1 MSKKVNR
8 KVPKL
13 RFSEFEGDW
22 KFGEVS
28 DLISSLDAGVSVNS
42 EDRAANQVEKGI
54 LKTSCISNGVFN
66 PTENKVVADEHE
78 LSRLKEP
85 VTKNTILISRMNTP
99 ILVGANSYIEKDYP
113 NLFLPDRLWAAK
125 IKKINFPKWVS
136 YYFIRNKVRG
146 LLSSRATGTS
156 NSMKNITKNDV
167 LTLPVYFPLIPEQEK
182 IASFLGAVDTRLTQ
196 LRRKHEL
203 LQTYKRGV
211 MQKIFSQQIRF
222 KGDDGK
228 PFPDWETNRID
239 NFLVRYNNPVHVQLD
254 AEYSQIGIRS
264 HGKGI
269 FHKEPVTGRDLGNK
283 RVYWVHPRSFVINI
297 VFAWEQAVAL
307 TSNEEDGF
315 IASHRFLMFL
325 PKNNKVNLQFVLL
338 FFLGNRGKSLLELAS
353 PGGAGRNKT
362 LGQQNF
368 SELQVTFP
376 TLKEQEKIADFL
388 TAIDKKMEAV
398 AKQINLTEQFK
409 KGLLQKMFV

>member
-78 LSRLKEP
+78 LSRLKAP

-167 LTLPVYFPLIPEQEK
+167 LTLPVYFPSIAEQEK
-182 IASFLGAVDTRLTQ
+182 IASFLGAVDTRLSQ

-211 MQKIFSQQIRF
+211 MQKLFSQQIRF
-222 KGDDGK
+222 KRNDGQ
-228 PFPDWETNRID
+228 PFPDWENKKIKEVATINQGLQIAISDRFTHQVKGSYFYITNEVLKP
-239 NFLVRYNNPVHVQLD
+239 NNQTRYYIFNP
-254 AEYSQIGIRS
+254 S
-264 HGKGI
+264 
-269 FHKEPVTGRDLGNK
+269 K
-283 RVYWVHPRSFVINI
+283 RVICGKDDILMTRTGNTGQVVTDVDGAFHNNFFKIDYNKKEINKKFLI
-297 VFAWEQAVAL
+297 EFLRKDTTQHKILSLAG
-307 TSNEEDGF
+307 TSTIPDLNHSDF
-315 IASHRFLMFL
+315 Y
-325 PKNNKVNLQFVLL
+325 NLDIGVPYI
-338 FFLGNRGKSLLELAS
+338 E
-353 PGGAGRNKT
+353 
-362 LGQQNF
+362 
-368 SELQVTFP
+368 
-376 TLKEQEKIADFL
+376 EQEKIADFL
-388 TAIDKKMEAV
+388 TAIDKKIEAI
-398 AKQINLTEQFK
+398 AQQIELTEQFK